1 MSSPEQAKWLTEEER
16 TYIKA
21 RLQADQGHNAA
32 ERKITFHD
40 VKTVMSDYKIWLGGF
55 MYFGLIVPAYGYAF
69 CKFFSCV
76 QAMNFV
82 EIAIAKLPGGLAAYM
97 WTTDDLPQLPVAIR
111 AYAHIHPGLRDE
123 NLTP

>member
-55 MYFGLIVPAYGYAF
+55 MYLGLIVPAYSYAF
-69 CKFFSCV
+69 CKSFYTSFPVSCD
-76 QAMNFV
+76 QM
-82 EIAIAKLPGGLAAYM
+82 GGS
-97 WTTDDLPQLPVAIR
+97 
-111 AYAHIHPGLRDE
+111 
-123 NLTP
+123 